1 MLARR
6 LRGRR
11 PFQVGIYHEQRPG
24 GRWELAMW
32 GRKHELG
39 RRRIGE
45 PGVMF
50 RGHMAKGLGCQGK
63 ELGL

>member
-1 MLARR
+1 MR
-6 LRGRR
+6 
-11 PFQVGIYHEQRPG
+11 
-24 GRWELAMW
+24 

-63 ELGL
+63 ELGLYLLENREPLRTFLEDCTKSLRLATC

>member
-1 MLARR
+1 M
-6 LRGRR
+6 
-11 PFQVGIYHEQRPG
+11 GIYHEQRPG